1 MTASPHVAYPARN
14 GNDVDA
20 TSKAARRALAPL
32 SRAGVTK
39 AAKTIMH
46 KRERR
51 NFRQQLA
58 NSRVLV

>member
-1 MTASPHVAYPARN
+1 MRFLIMLTWDWATPY
-14 GNDVDA
+14 DA
-20 TSKAARRALAPL
+20 TSRAARRVLAPL